1 MPRPTRRLLAST
13 AASLLI
19 ASASHAAIVYVNAAQ
34 NLPLASQDGT
44 TWATAYQQL
53 YDALFA
59 APGTNEFWIAAG
71 VYKPTPTNDRSQL
84 FFLNQAQKLYGG
96 FLPGASSLA
105 ERDPVAHPTI
115 LSGDVGNP
123 GMQFDNSF
131 RVVQLQNNGATLD
144 GLIIEDAYSY
154 NDGLAGAGGLSITN
168 CPFVLEGCVIRHCQV
183 LGRGGGIRTVGA
195 NGTIRHCTFEG
206 NVAENAGGAID
217 IQTTTLRIADCRFLG
232 NRSASGGALLVVS
245 IIGGSIQNCIFSG
258 NAATTGFGGA
268 IDHSTS
274 PISISACTFANNSA
288 ALAGGAVRFSFL
300 NAGNSLTNCLFANN
314 TAPTLPQ
321 ISAPAASQILHNG
334 FSSSPFAGVG
344 NVIVTASFVDADGA
358 DNLIGT
364 ADDDLHL
371 QAISGA
377 VDHGCGTL
385 LPADVSDVDND
396 GNTAEPLPLD
406 IDGQPRL
413 SDDMASNTGVG
424 ALPYLDFGADEFN
437 RSYRVLCVNA
447 DVNGGNDDG
456 SSWSNA
462 FKRLQDAI
470 LSAVS
475 TPQTKPVEIWVAQGT
490 YVPTDDNDRSASFQP
505 SGDLKLFGGFKGV
518 ESLRS
523 QRSPSTFPTILSG
536 EIGNGSF
543 QDNSFHVVRLS
554 GDNVYPST
562 MIDGFFVTG
571 GNANGGGNDDFG
583 GGVLVSLS
591 AQPTVRNC
599 RIIGNHASSGGGG
612 MAAINSS
619 SGASTF
625 NCYVAGNSAARGGAI
640 YLAEGSNHTEV
651 VNATIAGNEA
661 ESAGGLFADGPGTSV
676 TILNSIFFENFDSEA
691 GGDGSHVLPAN
702 GAIVHLGYS
711 ALPCAGSTV
720 PGDHLVALPPRFKG
734 LKGDDGIVGTLDDL
748 LILAEGSPCIDAG
761 GKSYATAS
769 VPQDTFDVDEDG
781 NLLEIHALDSDET
794 ARVVDDPSV
803 PNADRLLAI
812 DIGADE
818 ANFTGAGPANP
829 ADINGDGHVNGADLA
844 MLLGGWGSYDQ
855 SLDLNGDCTID
866 AADLGVLLGGWTG

>member
-1 MPRPTRRLLAST
+1 MHRPSCRLLLST
-13 AASLLI
+13 AATLLF
-19 ASASHAAIVYVNAAQ
+19 AGAADAAIVYVNAAQ
-34 NLPLASQDGT
+34 NLPLAAQDGT
-44 TWATAYQQL
+44 SWATAYQQL
-53 YDALFA
+53 YDALSE
-59 APGTNEFWIAAG
+59 APGTNDFWIAAG
-71 VYKPTPTNDRSQL
+71 VYKPTPTNDRTQL

-105 ERDPVAHPTI
+105 DRDPVAHPTI

-131 RVVQLQNNGATLD
+131 RVVKLQNNGATLD

-154 NDGLAGAGGLSITN
+154 DDGLAGAGGLSITN
-168 CPFVLEGCVIRHCQV
+168 CPFVLENCVIRRCQV
-183 LGRGGGIRTVGA
+183 LGRGGAIRAISA

-206 NVAENAGGAID
+206 NVAENAGGAMD
-217 IQTTTLRIADCRFLG
+217 IQGTTLRIADSRFFG

-245 IIGGSIQNCIFSG
+245 IIGGSIQNCVFSG
-258 NAATTGFGGA
+258 NVATTGFGGA
-268 IDHSTS
+268 IDHSNT
-274 PISISACTFANNSA
+274 PLTISACTFANNSA
-288 ALAGGAVRFSFL
+288 GIAGGAVRFSFL

-314 TAPTLPQ
+314 TAPALPQ

-334 FSSSPFAGVG
+334 FSSAPFAGTG

-377 VDHGCGTL
+377 IDHGCGTL
-385 LPADVSDVDND
+385 LPADVADLDND
-396 GNTAEPLPLD
+396 GNTAEPLPVD
-406 IDGQPRL
+406 MDGQPRL
-413 SDDMASNTGVG
+413 ADDLAPNTGLG
-424 ALPYLDFGADEFN
+424 GQPFLDFGADEFD
-437 RSYRVLCVNA
+437 RPYRVLCVNA
-447 DVNGGNDDG
+447 DVSGGNNDG

-490 YVPTDDNDRSASFQP
+490 YLPTDENDRSASFQP
-505 SGDLKLFGGFKGV
+505 TGDLKLFGGFKGN

-523 QRSPSTFPTILSG
+523 QRLPSAFPTILSG
-536 EIGNGSF
+536 EIGNRSF
-543 QDNSFHVVRLS
+543 QDNSYHVVRLS
-554 GDNVYPST
+554 GDSVYPST
-562 MIDGFFVTG
+562 MIDGFVITG
-571 GNANGGGNDDFG
+571 GNANGGGTDDFG
-583 GGVLVSLS
+583 GGVLVNLS
-591 AQPTVRNC
+591 AQPAVRNC
-599 RIIGNHASSGGGG
+599 RIIGNLASGGGGG
-612 MAAINSS
+612 MAVINSG
-619 SGASTF
+619 SGPSTF

-640 YLAEGSNHTEV
+640 YLSESSNHTEI

-661 ESAGGLFADGPGTSV
+661 ESAGGLFADGPGTSGTV
-676 TILNSIFFENFDSEA
+676 LNSIFFENVDSES
-691 GGDGSHVLPAN
+691 GDATHVLPAN
-702 GAIVHLGYS
+702 GAVVHLGYS
-711 ALPCAGSTV
+711 ALPCAGTTV
-720 PGDHLVALPPRFKG
+720 PGDHLVALPPRFKHLG
-734 LKGDDGIVGTLDDL
+734 GDDGIVGTIDDL
-748 LILAEGSPCIDAG
+748 LLLDEGSPCIDAG
-761 GKSYATAS
+761 GQSYASVT

-781 NLLEIHALDSDET
+781 NLLELHPLDSDET
-794 ARVVDDPSV
+794 ARIVDDPSV
-803 PNADRLLAI
+803 PNADPLLAI

-855 SLDLNGDCTID
+855 SLDVNGDCTID